1 MSKIIAVY
9 NIKGGVGKTTSA
21 VNLAY
26 LSAKQ
31 GNKTL
36 LWDMDHQGAAGF
48 FLGSDAQLKGGVKG
62 LFKDLQQAPSKRTIS
77 DKVVETD
84 YENLDLLP
92 SDISMRLLDVHT
104 AQARGSNKVIAK
116 LLAPFADDYD
126 YIFID
131 CAPGLTVANESLMF
145 AADLVLVPVIPT
157 VLSVRMLENLN
168 DYVKDS
174 VHGKTKSKKPRLRA
188 FFTLMDSRKSLHKSI
203 YEQLCVK
210 KKTIILPVSI
220 PYQSSA
226 EKMAVEQKPIAEYA
240 PNSAAATS
248 YDDLWASVKRMRF

>member
-1 MSKIIAVY
+1 MAKIIAVY

-26 LSAKQ
+26 LSAMQ

-48 FLGSDAQLKGGVKG
+48 FLGEESQLKGGVNG
-62 LFKDLQQAPSKRTIS
+62 IFKDLQQTASKRKIS
-77 DKVVETD
+77 ERVIETD
-84 YENLDLLP
+84 YENLHLLP
-92 SDISMRLLDVHT
+92 SDISMRLLDVKT
-104 AQARGSNKVIAK
+104 AESRGSNKVMTK
-116 LLAPFADDYD
+116 LLAPLEAQYD
-126 YIFID
+126 YIIVD

-157 VLSVRMLENLN
+157 VLSVRMLEQLN
-168 DYVKDS
+168 DYIKTT
-174 VHGKTKSKKPRLRA
+174 VHAKSKSKKPRLRA
-188 FFTLMDSRKSLHKSI
+188 FFTMMDGRKAMHKSI

-220 PYQSSA
+220 PYQSDA
-226 EKMAVEQKPIAEYA
+226 EKMAVEQKPIAEFA
-240 PNSAAATS
+240 RNSMAASA
-248 YDDLWASVKRMRF
+248 YGDLWTSVRRMRF